1 MKRPIHLLI
10 AGSLLVLQIS
20 LAVPAAGAH
29 GSEEEH
35 SQESAAP
42 VAQSSEREAE
52 EETDQNADKKANQK
66 KPGEN
71 DNEKTA
77 SYEFVTEPGCSL
89 SLLTRRA
96 LQLYD
101 QQNEDVSLTPAAAM
115 YAETNIVRRLGSRL
129 LEIGERVK
137 IDQPLLDEFVQK
149 SKTLSPE
156 TLAAWDT
163 YATSANFELSDI
175 TPATITPAVTDKP
188 ATDTDTAEDQ
198 PKDDEQATKDAETN
212 RQPLS
217 ALWWLAGI
225 ATLAG
230 IYYLLGRRKTS

>member
-20 LAVPAAGAH
+20 LAVPVASAH
-29 GSEEEH
+29 GSEDEH

-42 VAQSSEREAE
+42 AVQDSEQKAE
-52 EETDQNADKKANQK
+52 EETDKKTQDK
-66 KPGEN
+66 P
-71 DNEKTA
+71 A
-77 SYEFVTEPGCSL
+77 SYEFVAEPGCSL
-89 SLLTRRA
+89 SLLVRRA

-101 QQNEDVSLTPAAAM
+101 QQKDDVLLTPAAAI
-115 YAETNIVRRLGSRL
+115 YAETNIVQELGSRL
-129 LEIGERVK
+129 LAIGERVK
-137 IDQPLLDEFVQK
+137 IDQPLLDKYVQK
-149 SKTLSPE
+149 SKALSPE
-156 TLAAWDT
+156 TLAAWNT
-163 YATSANFELSDI
+163 YAADASFKLDDI
-175 TPATITPAVTDKP
+175 APATTTAPAVTDKP

-198 PKDDEQATKDAETN
+198 PKDDEQAKKDAEAN